1 MVNELVVVDGDVMSW
16 NLTWR
21 RRLFVWEDE
30 IVLSLLGVLES
41 VRF

>member
-21 RRLFVWEDE
+21 RRL
-30 IVLSLLGVLES
+30 G
-41 VRF
+41 